1 VDHVNYGGTPL
12 GTNAYNAAV
21 VANQT
26 NLGTFPA
33 ATGWGEVDV
42 TGAVKTAMEVSKG
55 FGHGKYLQIRL
66 KPESTTLDDFNKD
79 IVTFA
84 GADAVGFSPYLEVTY
99 LQMAGPPSEIVNL
112 AVLNTIYATNRVTV
126 LAPTG
131 TIVSVSKSATNTTL
145 KGTASTPKPGATVS
159 YRIICS
165 NKTTVA
171 ADDVIVYDKID
182 NQYVAFATNS
192 AVAGAWTVEYSTNLN
207 PVQTLLSPD
216 YSATQPS
223 PDKVRWIRFR
233 TASMPGSSTVLF
245 RYNVKIR

>member
-1 VDHVNYGGTPL
+1 MAPPPSQIVNTAVL
-12 GTNAYNAAV
+12 GTIYS
-21 VANQT
+21 T
-26 NLGTFPA
+26 NT
-33 ATGWGEVDV
+33 
-42 TGAVKTAMEVSKG
+42 
-55 FGHGKYLQIRL
+55 
-66 KPESTTLDDFNKD
+66 
-79 IVTFA
+79 
-84 GADAVGFSPYLEVTY
+84 
-99 LQMAGPPSEIVNL
+99 
-112 AVLNTIYATNRVTV
+112 VTV

-131 TIVSVSKSATNTTL
+131 TIVSVSKMATNTTL

-171 ADDVIVYDKID
+171 ADNLVVYDRID
-182 NQYVAFATNS
+182 NQYITFVTNS

-216 YSATQPS
+216 YSSTQPS

-233 TASMPGSSTVLF
+233 TVSMPGSSSVIF